1 MPRVHSKPRSLR
13 TGQIC
18 LFGCFITRESASCS
32 GRARRISRDQCYTY
46 CAKIEATAAQNAELA
61 ADFERAADSLR
72 ARYGPPDRGN
82 KSTEPLRATIY
93 AAASA
98 YCKLFGKPPG
108 RSRSDYGRF
117 GRFVLEIIERV
128 PEKQR
133 PARPSP
139 SAIIHAVKKWALR
152 RHVAQSPG

>member
-1 MPRVHSKPRSLR
+1 GPAWGVSLD
-13 TGQIC
+13 
-18 LFGCFITRESASCS
+18 
-32 GRARRISRDQCYTY
+32 RRLATY

-61 ADFERAADSLR
+61 ADFERAADSLQ

-82 KSTEPLRATIY
+82 KSTEALRVTIA

-108 RSRSDYGRF
+108 HSRSDYGPF
-117 GRFVLEIIERV
+117 GRFVLEIIKRV

-139 SAIIHAVKKWALR
+139 STIINAV
-152 RHVAQSPG
+152 